1 MDIQNN
7 TITIITDRLIL
18 RKFTEQDIEET
29 REFYQERYANKY
41 MQLHGYS
48 YAICLKSDNFPIRY
62 IKVDM
67 EENHDFGYGLR
78 KEFWNKGIVTE
89 ASKALINKVKEDGI
103 PCITATHDINNPRSG
118 AIMQKVGMQ
127 YCYSYKENW
136 QPKNIDVIF

>member
-1 MDIQNN
+1 
-7 TITIITDRLIL
+7 
-18 RKFTEQDIEET
+18 
-29 REFYQERYANKY
+29 
-41 MQLHGYS
+41 
-48 YAICLKSDNFPIRY
+48 
-62 IKVDM
+62 M